1 MLWRARPPSPCVLT
15 LPRPAGTV
23 ARAESGR
30 LDCAVREPG
39 VYRVEAHLPGRR
51 GTRPWV
57 FANPIYVR

>member
-1 MLWRARPPSPCVLT
+1 LT
-15 LPRPAGTV
+15 LRTPAGTV